1 VGEWKM
7 VISMID
13 DLHGSI
19 EKSGSKFWL
28 TD

>member
-1 VGEWKM
+1 M